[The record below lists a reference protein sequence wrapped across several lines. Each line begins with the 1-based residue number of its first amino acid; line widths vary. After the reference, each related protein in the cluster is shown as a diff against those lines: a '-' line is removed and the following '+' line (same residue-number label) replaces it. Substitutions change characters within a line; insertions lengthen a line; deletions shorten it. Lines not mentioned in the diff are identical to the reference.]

1 MSSPIQLPQR
11 TPASPSEP
19 SSGGSWSQVD
29 PQLDPVHFVVT
40 LGGDATAACSTATEE
55 AAMAEEAP
63 QETRASMSA
72 TEHLVQLLTSCKEW
86 ASDMRHA
93 PSRSCDL
100 EVLIC
105 NGSLPVTFSCS
116 RAILLSC

>member
-19 SSGGSWSQVD
+19 SSGVSWSQVD
-29 PQLDPVHFVVT
+29 PELDPVHFVVT

-63 QETRASMSA
+63 QETRASMGEVVSRRSWFRRHERDCPEA
-72 TEHLVQLLTSCKEW
+72 TPRTSDSPERK
-86 ASDMRHA
+86 
-93 PSRSCDL
+93 
-100 EVLIC
+100 
-105 NGSLPVTFSCS
+105 
-116 RAILLSC
+116 LSNRWQHDRVEC